1 MNITE
6 FAASRN
12 KTVGAISNYIR
23 RNKEQFKGLTHKEG
37 NTMVLDDKAL
47 AILERVYPV
56 PKPVQVISG
65 VPEEEYRKKL
75 EELEQARK
83 DLIAAKDLVIS
94 LQNQITE
101 AQLQLKDAEND
112 KLRLEDK
119 SKIQDIEF
127 ETEKEKR
134 KNAEIRADGLA
145 AEVERLK
152 NRGLIDRVLNR

>member
-12 KTVGAISNYIR
+12 KTVGAISNYMR
-23 RNKEQFKGLTHKEG
+23 RNKEQFKGLTRKEG
-37 NTMVLDDKAL
+37 NTIVLDDKAIE
-47 AILERVYPV
+47 ILNGVYPV
-56 PKPVQVISG
+56 PKPVQVING

-83 DLIAAKDLVIS
+83 DLLAAKDLVIS
-94 LQNQITE
+94 LQNQLSDN
-101 AQLQLKDAEND
+101 QLKLKDAEND

-119 SKIQDIEF
+119 NKIQDIEF
-127 ETEKEKR
+127 EAER
-134 KNAEIRADGLA
+134 KKVSDLA

-152 NRGLIDRVLNR
+152 NRGLIDRLLNR